1 MVDAVRTPYGRRGG
15 ALATWHPVDLLAL
28 VLGDLVRRTGI
39 DPGLV
44 GDVVVGCGAQVGAQ
58 AGNIA
63 RRSALA
69 AGWPEHVP
77 GATVDRQ
84 AASGAQAVHWAAQA
98 VMSGVHDLVVAGGVD
113 VMSAV
118 PLGAN
123 LAVPSVGKP
132 FGKAL
137 AERYRDGGGFLP
149 PGQVAEAV
157 ARQWALSRTAMDKWA
172 LTSMERAKRRAKA
185 GPYLV
190 PVPLTG
196 RSGKLLKADEALL
209 ASWPVAA
216 VKGMAPLF
224 ELDGVVTAANMA
236 AEADGASALLVA
248 DATTA
253 ARLGLAPKA
262 RFVSLAEVGGDP
274 ALWPVATVE
283 ATKGAL
289 SRAGLG
295 FADVDR
301 YEVHES
307 SAAAVLAWLA
317 CTGVGTALVNPDGGS
332 LAFGSPL
339 GAVGA
344 GMFATAV
351 SGLADG
357 RAGTVA
363 LTIAGEGGVATACV
377 LAQPGQK

>member
-1 MVDAVRTPYGRRGG
+1 
-15 ALATWHPVDLLAL
+15 VDLLAL
-28 VLGDLVRRTGI
+28 ALADLVQRVGV

-44 GDVVVGCGAQVGAQ
+44 DDVVVGCGAQVGAQ

-63 RRSALA
+63 RRAVLA

-98 VMSGVHDLVVAGGVD
+98 VMSGSHDLVVAGGVD

-137 AERYRDGGGFLP
+137 TERYRNGGGFPP
-149 PGQVAEAV
+149 PGQAAEAV
-157 ARQWALSRTAMDKWA
+157 ARQWSLSRAELDRWALSSTERARRGAKA
-172 LTSMERAKRRAKA
+172 LT
-185 GPYLV
+185 YLV
-190 PVPLTG
+190 PVPGTG
-196 RSGKLLKADEALL
+196 RTAKPFKLDEAL
-209 ASWPVAA
+209 SSPRPVAS
-216 VKGMAPLF
+216 VKGLAPLF
-224 ELDGVVTAANMA
+224 EVDGVVTAANMA
-236 AEADGASALLVA
+236 AEADGAAVVLVA
-248 DATTA
+248 EALTA
-253 ARLGLAPKA
+253 ARLGLVPKA
-262 RFVSLAEVGGDP
+262 RFVSLAAVAGDP
-274 ALWPVATVE
+274 ALWPVATVA
-283 ATKGAL
+283 ATRDAL
-289 SRAGLG
+289 SRAGAA
-295 FADVDR
+295 FADIER

-307 SAAAVLAWLA
+307 SAAAVLAWLK
-317 CTGVGTALVNPDGGS
+317 CTGVDEARVNPNGGS

-344 GMFATAV
+344 GMFAPAV
-351 SGLADG
+351 SALADG

-363 LTIAGEGGVATACV
+363 LSVAGDGGVATACV
-377 LAQPGQK
+377 LASSTKA